1 MWWVGVFGCS
11 CSSSSVLATEQC
23 LGDVNM
29 VWYGFSLWSLLRH
42 DITEHILWAAGWAS
56 GQPYVSLQAIPLRVD
71 LSLTLMGK
79 ARSCSSGQM
88 SPMLNLQ
95 SVSRSWQDCARCATD
110 AVVCGA
116 AQWCYEV
123 MVEHILWSQTPDV
136 SPSFRP
142 QGQSLVLLWTI
153 RQMLLQH
160 LFHGCD
166 NTGEQS
172 P

>member
-11 CSSSSVLATEQC
+11 CSSSSMLASEQC

-29 VWYGFSLWSLLRH
+29 VWYGFSLWSLLRY
-42 DITEHILWAAGWAS
+42 DITEHILWAVGWAS
-56 GQPYVSLQAIPLRVD
+56 GQSYVSLQVMLFEGGSFPYSYGEGPFLFIRANVTYAKFAECLKI
-71 LSLTLMGK
+71 LTRLCKVCHWCCGLWC
-79 ARSCSSGQM
+79 CSV
-88 SPMLNLQ
+88 MLGH
-95 SVSRSWQDCARCATD
+95 V
-110 AVVCGA
+110 
-116 AQWCYEV
+116 
-123 MVEHILWSQTPDV
+123 LWSQTPDV
-136 SPSFRP
+136 SPSLCS

-172 P
+172 L